1 MWTGAILAVGP
12 ARRLGGR
19 GAIIIASE
27 ADRLESS
34 GVRVIVDLVLDG
46 GALGALYTAVHAAPS
61 DRPGATYSRRCA
73 PGLRR
78 VIEERPFRLSDIA
91 RISGLRITG

>member
-34 GVRVIVDLVLDG
+34 GVRVIVDLVPDG

-61 DRPGATYSRRCA
+61 DRPGAT
-73 PGLRR
+73 
-78 VIEERPFRLSDIA
+78 
-91 RISGLRITG
+91 

>member
-34 GVRVIVDLVLDG
+34 GVRVIADLVPDG

-91 RISGLRITG
+91 RIPGLRITG